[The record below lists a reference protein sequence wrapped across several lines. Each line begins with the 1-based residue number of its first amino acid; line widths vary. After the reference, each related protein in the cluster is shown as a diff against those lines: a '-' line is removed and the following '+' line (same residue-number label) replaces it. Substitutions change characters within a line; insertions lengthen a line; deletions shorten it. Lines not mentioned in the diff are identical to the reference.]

1 MGPSDRTIPHS
12 QTGHTMKQPSRQN
25 HRNNRNK
32 GGRRSSGGGN
42 NNAGGGHSANRVYDS
57 SGPEGK
63 VRGTA
68 QQIIDKYTSLARD
81 AQTSGEGVL
90 AENFYQH
97 AEHYQRILT
106 TIQAAEA
113 EERERRQA
121 AQQAEQERRAE
132 QQARQQ
138 QNRNDQ
144 GGHDAPQSDAPQQDQ
159 PTSGETRRAAEP
171 AQLSMQSQTRP
182 SSETNGQDNRSV
194 ADVQP
199 SAGSDGP
206 ALVET
211 PEAKIAEQREV
222 SPRPARRAR
231 PKPKV
236 DEADMADADPVEAP
250 APAVASDVPD
260 MAAADAPAKPK
271 RGRPRKTPP
280 PPAEEADV
288 TS

>member
-1 MGPSDRTIPHS
+1 
-12 QTGHTMKQPSRQN
+12 MKQPSRQN
-25 HRNNRNK
+25 HRNNRNNK
-32 GGRRSSGGGN
+32 GGRRSSGGG
-42 NNAGGGHSANRVYDS
+42 GGGAHSANRVYDS

-81 AQTSGEGVL
+81 AQTSGESVL
-90 AENFYQH
+90 AENFFQH

-138 QNRNDQ
+138 QNRAN
-144 GGHDAPQSDAPQQDQ
+144 AESDNSNPPRDRSASRGSEPGNPSESNNPSDN
-159 PTSGETRRAAEP
+159 PRTAETPMPVEGVEAARKPVEAMPAAGETTED
-171 AQLSMQSQTRP
+171 T
-182 SSETNGQDNRSV
+182 
-194 ADVQP
+194 
-199 SAGSDGP
+199 DGP

-211 PEAKIAEQREV
+211 PEAKLAEQRDGE
-222 SPRPARRAR
+222 SRRPVKRAR
-231 PKPKV
+231 VK
-236 DEADMADADPVEAP
+236 PVEQPSEEDAVSAP
-250 APAVASDVPD
+250 AAEASNETVVAEE
-260 MAAADAPAKPK
+260 APKLR

-280 PPAEEADV
+280 PPAAEEADAA
-288 TS
+288 S

>member
-1 MGPSDRTIPHS
+1 
-12 QTGHTMKQPSRQN
+12 MKD
-25 HRNNRNK
+25 
-32 GGRRSSGGGN
+32 GTVRR
-42 NNAGGGHSANRVYDS
+42 GGHSANRVYDS

-97 AEHYQRILT
+97 AEHYQRIL
-106 TIQAAEA
+106 
-113 EERERRQA
+113 
-121 AQQAEQERRAE
+121 
-132 QQARQQ
+132 
-138 QNRNDQ
+138 
-144 GGHDAPQSDAPQQDQ
+144 SDAPQQDQ
-159 PTSGETRRAAEP
+159 PTSGEPRRAAEP
-171 AQLSMQSQTRP
+171 AQVSMQSQMRP

-236 DEADMADADPVEAP
+236 DEADVADADPVDAAP
-250 APAVASDVPD
+250 AAASDAPE

-280 PPAEEADV
+280 PSAEEADI